1 MKRENGREERENN
14 MLPEEYSYLNV
25 WLPLPE
31 CLHSYP
37 YPRILQLGCIYKKEL
52 KHFYVDCL
60 P

>member
-37 YPRILQLGCIYKKEL
+37 YPRILQLGSI
-52 KHFYVDCL
+52 
-60 P
+60 